1 VFGCDLLRFF
11 SCLIKNDSRR
21 LIMPWQSRK
30 QVMVMEECHRQ
41 NPLPKRPQ
49 SLQPQL
55 SLDEEMELAVEE
67 ARSRL

>member
-1 VFGCDLLRFF
+1 
-11 SCLIKNDSRR
+11 
-21 LIMPWQSRK
+21 MPWQSRK